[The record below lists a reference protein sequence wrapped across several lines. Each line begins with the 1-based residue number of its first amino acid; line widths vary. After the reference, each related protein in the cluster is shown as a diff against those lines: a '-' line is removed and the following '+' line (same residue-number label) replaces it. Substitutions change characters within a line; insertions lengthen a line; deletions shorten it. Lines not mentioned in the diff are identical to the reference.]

1 MVLIADRNEGEHL
14 SDKVAKVLA
23 GLIKR
28 IPMSTQLARAIYDAC
43 SNKVLQN
50 KNIRHVQ
57 SSLIYSKEDATPSS
71 YLIEVCAGAIKVAWE
86 TELTCGNFEL
96 DDIEFLNV
104 YPGEHYRLLDASVRS
119 TEAKKIVEI
128 GTFTGLGTLALRG
141 GLEREVAV
149 TTYDI
154 IEWDRV
160 SAPSHL
166 KASDF
171 VEGGITQV
179 IGDLARDDVFSD
191 NLQLLNEADLIF
203 MDAPKD
209 DVFEYKMA
217 SNFQKLEKKASKLLL
232 IDDIQFVN
240 MIDFWRSI
248 KSPKLDVTSFGHWSG
263 TGVVDISDGFKFSR

>member
-1 MVLIADRNEGEHL
+1 
-14 SDKVAKVLA
+14 
-23 GLIKR
+23 
-28 IPMSTQLARAIYDAC
+28 
-43 SNKVLQN
+43 
-50 KNIRHVQ
+50 
-57 SSLIYSKEDATPSS
+57 
-71 YLIEVCAGAIKVAWE
+71 
-86 TELTCGNFEL
+86 
-96 DDIEFLNV
+96 
-104 YPGEHYRLLDASVRS
+104 
-119 TEAKKIVEI
+119 
-128 GTFTGLGTLALRG
+128 
-141 GLEREVAV
+141 
-149 TTYDI
+149 
-154 IEWDRV
+154 
-160 SAPSHL
+160 
-166 KASDF
+166 